1 MNNTVHNVNTVST
14 VSTVEGFLEL
24 VADRLGLPVTAADAD
39 RDLDQIPGW
48 DSLHL
53 LWLVTVL
60 EKQTGRPVRM
70 ADLLQARTLGEI
82 HAAAVTA

>member
-1 MNNTVHNVNTVST
+1 MKTVTT
-14 VSTVEGFLEL
+14 IEDFLDL
-24 VADRLGLPVTAADAD
+24 IADRLGLPVTAEDAD
-39 RDLDQIPGW
+39 RDLDQLAGW

-60 EKQTGRPVRM
+60 EEKTGQPVQM

-82 HAAAVTA
+82 YAAAVAS